1 MRWIAIG
8 VLALAAA
15 APRAV
20 GAQSS
25 PCALH
30 GPDAVSLKADACLAC
45 HGKGGSAT
53 QIRFAHPVDVD
64 YAAVRGARP
73 SDLRPLAEVTR
84 RGVVLSAGQVR
95 CATCHDGRSPW
106 AHYLALPPGAPA
118 RAPIDPAHPDAEPG
132 QPAPGAAVSPK
143 PLCLACHAAD

>member
-106 AHYLALPPGAPA
+106 AHYIALPPGAPA
-118 RAPIDPAHPDAEPG
+118 SAAASPALPDGAHGQPEPG
-132 QPAPGAAVSPK
+132 AEVSPK
-143 PLCLACHAAD
+143 PLCLACHATD